1 MPVSATTA
9 RRRTP
14 PPSAWLVVPL
24 NVAVLVGA
32 VPVIVGRDRDADC
45 PSTTSTEDD
54 LGVAHVHGLGI
65 DPADDSLYIATHHGM
80 FRIEDG
86 APPQTVGETV
96 QDTMGFTVT
105 GPGRF
110 LGSGHPDVAGLE
122 AGDPGLLGLIESTDA
137 GESWDDISLS
147 GEADFHAL
155 VAVHDLVYGWD
166 STSSQLMVAPDGR
179 DWEVWSRI
187 ALTGFAVDPAD
198 EERTVAATPEGVR
211 LSSDGGRRWD
221 APSSPVLVVVSWAAD
236 GPLWGLEPSGRV
248 QRSDDGGSSWEP
260 AGALDEAPQALLATG
275 DDLWAAA
282 SDEDDLTGIYR
293 SDDGG
298 ETWNLEHR
306 DEA

>member
-1 MPVSATTA
+1 MPASATTA
-9 RRRTP
+9 RRGTP
-14 PPSAWLVVPL
+14 PPSAWLVVL
-24 NVAVLVGA
+24 LIVAVLVGA
-32 VPVIVGRDRDADC
+32 SLVVVGRDRDADRV
-45 PSTTSTEDD
+45 SNTSPRDD

-65 DPADDSLYIATHHGM
+65 DPADGSLYIATHHGM

-86 APPQTVGETV
+86 GPPQAVGETM

-110 LGSGHPDVAGLE
+110 LGSGHPDVAGFE

-137 GESWDDISLS
+137 GESWDSISLS

-155 VAVHDLVYGWD
+155 VADHDLVYGWD

-179 DWEVWSRI
+179 DWEIRSRI
-187 ALTGFAVDPAD
+187 ALTGLAVDPAD
-198 EERTVAATPEGVR
+198 EERIVAATPEGMR
-211 LSSDGGRRWD
+211 LSTDGGRTWG

-248 QRSDDGGSSWEP
+248 QRSDDGGSDWES
-260 AGALDEAPQALLATG
+260 AGALAGAPQALLAAG

-282 SDEDDLTGIYR
+282 SDEDDVTGIYR